1 MDKSNIYPD
10 LDYFAQENSGQNNG
24 RTSPFSPKYNGQGL
38 VLKQG
43 FPVLSIM
50 RVCVYK
56 IMELSVKKAKLCYIS

>member
-43 FPVLSIM
+43 FPVLNII
-50 RVCVYK
+50 RVLTV
-56 IMELSVKKAKLCYIS
+56 M